1 MTRRPFLT
9 LTVVTICC
17 LAGSLAASDFRHRCR
32 ERRHPM
38 TLMTFALRVSVP
50 QLVLL
55 LSAPA
60 MAQPAVA
67 ESRPLPAPEDWR
79 EEQ

>member
-1 MTRRPFLT
+1 
-9 LTVVTICC
+9 
-17 LAGSLAASDFRHRCR
+17 
-32 ERRHPM
+32 M